1 MTYFDLRFILFT
13 DLFWQS
19 GFFKVY
25 YEKTWQC
32 DKSDNRSANTT
43 EMAFSKSYLWNKD
56 HNIFGFL
63 PKLLFVCTQIC
74 QYFPWLFYLLFLS
87 L

>member
-1 MTYFDLRFILFT
+1 MTYFDLWFILFT

-25 YEKTWQC
+25 YEKTWQR

-43 EMAFSKSYLWNKD
+43 EMASLRAVYEIKIITFLVFYVQSYYLYALKSV
-56 HNIFGFL
+56 NIFL
-63 PKLLFVCTQIC
+63 D
-74 QYFPWLFYLLFLS
+74 YFIYCF
-87 L
+87 